1 MIILILPAL
10 IVSNNR
16 CSTVIFALVTTGF
29 IVTNHYCLFQL
40 VELSKAQDI
49 EAGDG
54 TTSVVIVA
62 GALLEAAEKLL
73 QKGIHPTTISDA
85 FQRAAAKAVEIL
97 GCMAMPVQLND
108 RDSLIQSASTSLN
121 SKVV

>member
-1 MIILILPAL
+1 M
-10 IVSNNR
+10 
-16 CSTVIFALVTTGF
+16 
-29 IVTNHYCLFQL
+29 
-40 VELSKAQDI
+40 ELSKAQDI

-85 FQRAAAKAVEIL
+85 FQRAATKSVEIL
-97 GCMAMPVQLND
+97 GQMSVPIELVD
-108 RDSLIQSASTSLN
+108 RENLVKSASTSLN
-121 SKVV
+121 SKVCHS